1 MGVLH
6 LSVGSELEPANITSQ
21 RTDVGTPDGNES
33 KLSTQRSAACGREEG
48 RNCGRDSRGSGA
60 EKDPTGKQV
69 PAKGSILSTS
79 VHRRLSSIV
88 GVQRYILQLGN
99 AWRVT
104 QNTQQRSHHHEFF
117 LPVEQT

>member
-1 MGVLH
+1 MLH
-6 LSVGSELEPANITSQ
+6 LSVGSGA
-21 RTDVGTPDGNES
+21 S
-33 KLSTQRSAACGREEG
+33 KYYLKVDRNPSDRVSEINLIINPEIGGPLG
-48 RNCGRDSRGSGA
+48 RNYGRDSRGSGA

-79 VHRRLSSIV
+79 VHHRLSSIV

-104 QNTQQRSHHHEFF
+104 QNTQAEPPMPQRSHHDEFF